1 MHVKYRGIYN
11 TCYIRAMN
19 AGPGI
24 SWISGETD
32 LRLIDIVKTI
42 DHLLGSIVV
51 TNGYH
56 YLIVNYKMKDTTS
69 RIIWQ
74 IS

>member
-32 LRLIDIVKTI
+32 LGLIDIVKTI

-56 YLIVNYKMKDTTS
+56 YLIVNYKMKDATS
-69 RIIWQ
+69 RVIWQ